1 MPILTPSTYE
11 DEREKEMAKDPF
23 NPNNQQI
30 PQTVIPPEVL
40 NPQLKKDKTRDDPML
55 TRKPD
60 MPL

>member
-1 MPILTPSTYE
+1 
-11 DEREKEMAKDPF
+11 MAKDPF